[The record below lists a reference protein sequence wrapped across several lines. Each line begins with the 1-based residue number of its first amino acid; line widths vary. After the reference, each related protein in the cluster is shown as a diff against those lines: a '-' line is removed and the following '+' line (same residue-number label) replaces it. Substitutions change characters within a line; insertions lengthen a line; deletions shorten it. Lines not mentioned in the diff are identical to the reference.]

1 MSNRITIPGLGTNGH
16 AYLFLT
22 CTMLFWGCNAVF
34 SRLAVGE
41 VSPLTLVTLRWAVVI
56 SMVFVIARKNVKR
69 DWPKLKPRLG
79 YFMIMGATGFT
90 GFNAMFYIAAHST
103 TALNIGII
111 QGAMPVIVLLGSFI
125 LFRTPV
131 TISQML
137 GVAVTLIG
145 VAVVTSAGSLD
156 TLLSL
161 SFNDGDIL
169 ILIAA
174 LVYGVY
180 TIALRFKPDVS
191 ALSFFAVLA
200 FAAFLTCL
208 PLLAYE
214 IYSGQ
219 AQMPTPTGW
228 ALILAIAILP
238 SFLAQLLFINGVT
251 LIGPG
256 RAGIFINL
264 VPIFAAILAVLFLS
278 EDFEIYHGA
287 ALVLVLGGIWL
298 AERGKK
304 AGAS

>member
-1 MSNRITIPGLGTNGH
+1 MSNHLTIPGLGTSGH

-22 CTMLFWGCNAVF
+22 CTTLFWGCNAVF

-41 VSPLTLVTLRWAVVI
+41 VSPLTLVTLRWVCVLSLVLI
-56 SMVFVIARKNVKR
+56 FARKDVKR

-90 GFNAMFYIAAHST
+90 GFNALFYVAAHYT

-111 QGAMPVIVLLGSFI
+111 QGAMPVIVFLGSFI

-131 TISQML
+131 TLSQML
-137 GVAVTLIG
+137 GVAVTLVG

-156 TLLSL
+156 ALLSL
-161 SFNDGDIL
+161 AFNEGDIL
-169 ILIAA
+169 VLIAA
-174 LVYGVY
+174 IIYGVY
-180 TIALRFKPDVS
+180 TVALRFKPDVS

-219 AQMPTPTGW
+219 AQMPTQTGW
-228 ALILAIAILP
+228 ILILAIAILP

-264 VPIFAAILAVLFLS
+264 VPIFAAIMAVLFLS
-278 EDFEIYHGA
+278 ESFEIYHGA
-287 ALVLVLGGIWL
+287 ALLLVLGGIWL

-304 AGAS
+304 ADAS